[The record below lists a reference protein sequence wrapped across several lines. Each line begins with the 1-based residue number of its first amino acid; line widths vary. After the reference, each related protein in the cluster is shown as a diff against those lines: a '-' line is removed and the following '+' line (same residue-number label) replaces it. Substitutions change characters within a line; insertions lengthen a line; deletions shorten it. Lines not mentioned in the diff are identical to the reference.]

1 MQSLYLSGSANV
13 SYSGKKSYQFNLSQ
27 GVRQGSI
34 LSPHLYN
41 IYTEDLL
48 SSMHSDLKIGASIF
62 GIYTGIVAYADD
74 LILISSSLSSLQK
87 MVNHC
92 VSYGIENKIKFNAG
106 KTEFI
111 ISGIQ
116 HLDSTTTYIKLDGQ
130 RIKPSYSL
138 KHLGF
143 KWSSTSASCIASLQ
157 QSHIYDRVGELWA
170 TTDAL
175 IRSGIRFCHPY
186 TIAKLFN
193 TIVVPRLIYG
203 IEICE
208 LTQPVLDKINIQARS
223 ALKSLFNLS
232 KFSRNLLH
240 PALHLSEVSDIL
252 LRNKLKLFM
261 RLLQNKTTRDV
272 ILTEL
277 VDGNY
282 ISSFIADIQRICSQL
297 HIDFSTVLVTKR
309 FVIQRNQ
316 EQAGGEEIDRINVL
330 RIIFEHW
337 RLPEKRKEFVEL
349 MEQRVPTNSFI

>member
-1 MQSLYLSGSANV
+1 MV
-13 SYSGKKSYQFNLSQ
+13 SEKSF
-27 GVRQGSI
+27 I
-34 LSPHLYN
+34 LLVV
-41 IYTEDLL
+41 
-48 SSMHSDLKIGASIF
+48 SSKTPFFTVLAIIF
-62 GIYTGIVAYADD
+62 GQD
-74 LILISSSLSSLQK
+74 
-87 MVNHC
+87 C
-92 VSYGIENKIKFNAG
+92 
-106 KTEFI
+106 
-111 ISGIQ
+111 
-116 HLDSTTTYIKLDGQ
+116 
-130 RIKPSYSL
+130 
-138 KHLGF
+138 
-143 KWSSTSASCIASLQ
+143 
-157 QSHIYDRVGELWA
+157 
-170 TTDAL
+170 
-175 IRSGIRFCHPY
+175 
-186 TIAKLFN
+186 
-193 TIVVPRLIYG
+193 
-203 IEICE
+203 
-208 LTQPVLDKINIQARS
+208 RS

-282 ISSFIADIQRICSQL
+282 ISSFIADIQRICSHL

-349 MEQRVPTNSFI
+349 MEQRVPTNNFI

>member
-1 MQSLYLSGSANV
+1 M
-13 SYSGKKSYQFNLSQ
+13 
-27 GVRQGSI
+27 
-34 LSPHLYN
+34 
-41 IYTEDLL
+41 
-48 SSMHSDLKIGASIF
+48 
-62 GIYTGIVAYADD
+62 
-74 LILISSSLSSLQK
+74 
-87 MVNHC
+87 
-92 VSYGIENKIKFNAG
+92 
-106 KTEFI
+106 
-111 ISGIQ
+111 
-116 HLDSTTTYIKLDGQ
+116 
-130 RIKPSYSL
+130 
-138 KHLGF
+138 
-143 KWSSTSASCIASLQ
+143 
-157 QSHIYDRVGELWA
+157 
-170 TTDAL
+170 
-175 IRSGIRFCHPY
+175 
-186 TIAKLFN
+186 FN

-223 ALKSLFNLS
+223 ALRSLFNLS

-297 HIDFSTVLVTKR
+297 HIDFPSTVIVTKR

-330 RIIFEHW
+330 RIILEHW
-337 RLPEKRKEFVEL
+337 RLARKKKRV
-349 MEQRVPTNSFI
+349 R